1 MENSKMTG
9 EKKEK
14 TPGERLRELRANKS
28 QTTVANDI
36 GVPQTVLSSWE
47 NDERQPR
54 DDKKK
59 LLAEYYGVTVGSIF
73 FGE

>member
-1 MENSKMTG
+1 ME
-9 EKKEK
+9 ERK
-14 TPGERLRELRANKS
+14 TPGEILKELRGSKS
-28 QTTVANDI
+28 QSTVANDI

-54 DDKKK
+54 DEKKK
-59 LLAEYYGVTVGSIF
+59 LIADYYGVTVGSIF

>member
-1 MENSKMTG
+1 ME
-9 EKKEK
+9 ERK
-14 TPGERLRELRANKS
+14 TPGEILKELRGGKS
-28 QTTVANDI
+28 QSTVANDI

-54 DDKKK
+54 DEKKK
-59 LLAEYYGVTVGSIF
+59 LIADYYGVTVGSIF

>member
-1 MENSKMTG
+1 ME
-9 EKKEK
+9 ERK
-14 TPGERLRELRANKS
+14 TPGEILKELRGNKS
-28 QTTVANDI
+28 QSTVANDI

-54 DDKKK
+54 DEKKK
-59 LLAEYYGVTVGSIF
+59 LIADYYGVTVGSIF

>member
-1 MENSKMTG
+1 ME
-9 EKKEK
+9 ERK
-14 TPGERLRELRANKS
+14 TPGEILKELWGNKS
-28 QTTVANDI
+28 QSTVANDI

-54 DDKKK
+54 DEKKK
-59 LLAEYYGVTVGSIF
+59 LIADYYGVTVGSIF

>member
-1 MENSKMTG
+1 MAE
-9 EKKEK
+9 KEK
-14 TPGERLRELRANKS
+14 TPGERLRELRGSKS
-28 QTTVANDI
+28 QITVANDI

-54 DDKKK
+54 DEKKK
-59 LLAEYYGVTVGSIF
+59 LIADYYGVTVGSIF